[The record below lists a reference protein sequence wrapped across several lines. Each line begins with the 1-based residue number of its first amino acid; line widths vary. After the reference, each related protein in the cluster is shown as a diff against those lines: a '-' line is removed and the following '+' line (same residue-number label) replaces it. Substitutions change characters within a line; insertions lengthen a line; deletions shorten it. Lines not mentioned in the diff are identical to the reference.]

1 VVTSAV
7 LKKPSF
13 YEKDNHPH
21 ANTHAV
27 TQDNQHGKL
36 ARQSKS
42 LVTVQNRSG
51 TDKTVESVLASKKS
65 DASAFKIEKLVSRE
79 ILDSRGNPTVQVD
92 LYTKGGF
99 GRFSVPSGASK
110 GHREALELRDR
121 DRQRYHGM
129 GVQKALDSISRVI
142 TPKILGLDS
151 RDQSKIDRLLIDL
164 DGTGNKSRL
173 GANAIL
179 GVSIAMSRASADTA
193 HSPLYQNLADGR
205 KPLLPLPMMN
215 IINGGKHAGN
225 NLSFQEFMVIP
236 AGFKTFHDALRC
248 GSEIYYALH
257 DRLESKYGKT
267 AVNVGDEGGF
277 APNIENVEE
286 ALGQINDAIEE
297 AGYSPGRNALLGVD
311 VAADSF
317 YNEEQKKYWVDGKQL
332 SSEELFQLYEQLADS
347 FPLKSI
353 EDPFHD
359 EDFDNFARITK
370 KLGSKLQIVGDDLFV
385 TNIKRVEKGIGLGAA
400 NALLIKVNQIGT
412 LTETLEAVEKAR
424 SAKYGLVMSHRS
436 GETED
441 TSIADLSVG
450 LATGQI
456 KTGAPARGERT
467 CKYNRLLQ
475 IEEELGSAAS
485 FYGPEFLRKHE

>member
-1 VVTSAV
+1 M
-7 LKKPSF
+7 
-13 YEKDNHPH
+13 D
-21 ANTHAV
+21 
-27 TQDNQHGKL
+27 
-36 ARQSKS
+36 
-42 LVTVQNRSG
+42 
-51 TDKTVESVLASKKS
+51 SVLASKKP
-65 DASAFKIEKLVSRE
+65 DASAFKIEKIISRE

-92 LYTKGGF
+92 LYTKEGF

-110 GHREALELRDR
+110 GHQEALELRDG

-129 GVQKALDSISRVI
+129 GVQKALDSINRVI
-142 TPKILGLDS
+142 TPKIVGLDS

-164 DGTGNKSRL
+164 DGTENKSRL

-179 GVSIAMSRASADTA
+179 GVSMAVSRAAADTA
-193 HSPLYQNLADGR
+193 HSPLYQSLSSGR

-236 AGFKTFHDALRC
+236 AGFKTFHEALRC
-248 GSEIYYALH
+248 GAEVYHALH
-257 DRLESKYGKT
+257 YRLESKYGKS

-277 APNIENVEE
+277 APDIDNVEQ

-297 AGYSPGRNALLGVD
+297 AGYSPGQNALLGVD
-311 VAADSF
+311 AAADSF
-317 YNEEQKKYWVDGKQL
+317 YNEKQGRYLVDGKQL
-332 SSEELFQLYEQLADS
+332 SSGELFERYEDLAHS

-385 TNIKRVEKGIGLGAA
+385 TNLKRVKEGIRLRAA
-400 NALLIKVNQIGT
+400 NALLIKANQIGT

-424 SAKYGLVMSHRS
+424 SARYGLVMSHRS

-441 TSIADLSVG
+441 TSIADMSVG
-450 LATGQI
+450 LSTGQI

-485 FYGPEFLRKHE
+485 FYGPEFLKKHE

>member
-1 VVTSAV
+1 
-7 LKKPSF
+7 
-13 YEKDNHPH
+13 
-21 ANTHAV
+21 
-27 TQDNQHGKL
+27 
-36 ARQSKS
+36 
-42 LVTVQNRSG
+42 
-51 TDKTVESVLASKKS
+51 VESLLAPKKL
-65 DASAFKIEKLVSRE
+65 DASAFKIEKIVSRE

-92 LYTKGGF
+92 LYTRGGF

-110 GHREALELRDR
+110 GHREALELRDG

-129 GVQKALDSISRVI
+129 GVQKALDNINRVI
-142 TPKILGLDS
+142 GPKIIGLDS
-151 RDQSKIDRLLIDL
+151 RDQTKIDRLLIDL
-164 DGTGNKSRL
+164 DGTTNKSKL
-173 GANAIL
+173 GANATL
-179 GVSIAMSRASADTA
+179 GISIALSRASADTA
-193 HSPLYQNLADGR
+193 HSPLYRTLADGR
-205 KPLLPLPMMN
+205 KPLLPLPLMN

-236 AGFKTFHDALRC
+236 AGFKTYHEALRC
-248 GSEIYYALH
+248 GSEIYHALH
-257 DRLESKYGKT
+257 DRLESKYGKS

-277 APNIENVEE
+277 APDIDNVEE

-297 AGYSPGRNALLGVD
+297 AGYSPGENALLGVD
-311 VAADSF
+311 AAADSF
-317 YNEEQKKYWVDGKQL
+317 YNEKQGKYMVDGKQL
-332 SSEELFQLYEQLADS
+332 SSQELFELYEKLAHS

-353 EDPFHD
+353 EDPFYD
-359 EDFDNFARITK
+359 EDFDNFATITK

-385 TNIKRVEKGIGLGAA
+385 TNLKRVEKGIGVGAA

-412 LTETLEAVEKAR
+412 LTETLEAADKAR
-424 SAKYGLVMSHRS
+424 SARYGLVMSHRS

-475 IEEELGSAAS
+475 IEEELGSAS
-485 FYGPEFLRKHE
+485 TFYGPEFLKKHQ